1 MKHYILILSLLFTTV
16 AYAQEDVVTSPPGK
30 DELVEQEE
38 LSDEDEESDGEYEEE
53 ESSSDHVVLKPQE
66 TKALQE
72 FQSEK
77 LYHEGFDENTWRE
90 VVGDNDY
97 KQQPEPPPVKMPGL
111 TWAGPLMKAIG
122 YGVVAAIIIL
132 LLYIVL
138 KNIKVNKKVKQV
150 GVAPYTSDDV
160 EDIREMDI
168 PALLQQALT
177 EKNFKLAVR
186 LYFLLL
192 LRNLHDAGMIKWEK
206 DKTNRDYL
214 TELFSKENLY
224 DDVRSLTIRYEEV
237 WYGDHHF
244 PEASL
249 LALISRF
256 ESIQSKI
263 NPLKSL

>member
-1 MKHYILILSLLFTTV
+1 MKHYLIFLCLLFSTF
-16 AYAQEDVVTSPPGK
+16 AYAQEEVVTSPAE
-30 DELVEQEE
+30 DEVFEQNDQ
-38 LSDEDEESDGEYEEE
+38 LDEDEQSGEDYEEE
-53 ESSSDHVVLKPQE
+53 ESDIDHAVVQPQE
-66 TKALQE
+66 TKALKD

-77 LYHEGFDENTWRE
+77 LYHEGFDESKWRE
-90 VVGDNDY
+90 VVGEADY
-97 KQQPEPPPVKMPGL
+97 KQEPDPPSVKMPGF
-111 TWAGPLMKAIG
+111 TWAGPLLKAIG

-132 LLYIVL
+132 LLYFVF
-138 KNIKVNKKVKQV
+138 KNIKINRKARQV
-150 GVAPYTSDDV
+150 GVSPYTSHDV
-160 EDIREMDI
+160 DDIREMDI
-168 PALLQQALT
+168 PTLLQQALA

-214 TELFSKENLY
+214 TELFSKENIY
-224 DDVRSLTIRYEEV
+224 EDVRNLTLRYEEV

-249 LALISRF
+249 LSLISRF

-263 NPLKSL
+263 NPIKSL